1 MTDLVNPMAVY
12 QAASI
17 ETAAMNSFLSAI
29 KITPINT
36 PKDRSDAVEATR
48 QIKAH
53 AALLEEKRKSI
64 VEPLRKAITEV
75 DALFKP
81 PMDGLKNTENKF
93 KEMMLE
99 YDQKVEAEN
108 RRRQAELEERAR
120 REREKLR
127 LERERI
133 EAAARAKA
141 AEEARKAAEARARA
155 QAEQDEKAR
164 AEALRQAQEAEAK
177 AAKIEAAAAQ
187 KSETLAMR
195 EAVVVAPIFQDA
207 KTEGTV
213 ARKTWKVKSVDVVAL
228 ARAVGA
234 GQAPP
239 NFITPNLQDLNAY
252 ARSLRENAR
261 VPGVEFEAET
271 KIAIR

>member
-1 MTDLVNPMAVY
+1 MTDLVNLIPASE
-12 QAASI
+12 AASN
-17 ETAAMNSFLSAI
+17 ETASVATFLSAI
-29 KITPINT
+29 KSEQITT
-36 PKDRSDAVEATR
+36 PEDRSYAVERTR
-48 QIKAH
+48 QIKAR
-53 AALLEEKRKSI
+53 AAILEEKRKAI
-64 VEPLRKAITEV
+64 VDPLRKAITEV

-81 PMDGLKNTENKF
+81 PMDALKTAEGQF
-93 KEMMLE
+93 KTAILE
-99 YDQKVEAEN
+99 YDQRVEAEN
-108 RRRQAELEERAR
+108 RRRQAELQEQAR
-120 REREKLR
+120 REQEKLR
-127 LERERI
+127 LERGRI

-155 QAEQDEKAR
+155 QAEQNEKAK

-239 NFITPNLQDLNAY
+239 NFITPNLKDLNAY

-261 VPGVEFEAET
+261 VAGVEFEAET
-271 KIAIR
+271 TIAIR